1 MCVVCSMSR
10 HVCLTVPAMRTSK
23 SGCSLRLWWAW
34 SSAYA
39 TRRWGLLEE
48 EERDERTS
56 ARGTSG
62 VVREL
67 ALLDG
72 TTRREDV
79 GVSWIKHRA
88 GCWGVL
94 LLDAEERGLDVLLVV
109 AEQHV
114 LDLRNQL
121 GSRVGPC
128 GECAAPG
135 PAR

>member
-1 MCVVCSMSR
+1 
-10 HVCLTVPAMRTSK
+10 MRRLLDVTARLFDRA
-23 SGCSLRLWWAW
+23 GDAHLEIRVLVEALVGLVLRVRNAEM
-34 SSAYA
+34 
-39 TRRWGLLEE
+39 GLLEE